1 MKLMNI
7 SLSIDVCNAEHL
19 TALTAFA
26 AALGG
31 HNLTLEQIPAP
42 TAQATELKTEEKPKK
57 TPLKKVAPVV
67 EAVEETPEV
76 ETEETPEVET
86 EEETVEEVETENGVD
101 RETLR
106 GSVGALVKLD
116 RSNADK
122 IKAKLAEFG
131 VASVSTLDPKDF
143 GAFYTYIKSLS

>member
-7 SLSIDVCNAEHL
+7 SLSIDVCNAEHVQ
-19 TALTAFA
+19 ALAQFM

-31 HNLTLEQIPAP
+31 QTTVAP
-42 TAQATELKTEEKPKK
+42 TGVLAAPVINTVTEEKPKK
-57 TPLKKVAPVV
+57 APLKKVAPV
-67 EAVEETPEV
+67 VEETPEV
-76 ETEETPEVET
+76 ETEEVET
-86 EEETVEEVETENGVD
+86 EEEAVEEAETDNGVD
-101 RETLR
+101 LETLR

-143 GAFYTYIKSLS
+143 GAFYTYIKSIS

>member
-1 MKLMNI
+1 MNI
-7 SLSIDVCNAEHL
+7 SISIDVCNAEHVQ
-19 TALTAFA
+19 ALAQFM

-31 HNLTLEQIPAP
+31 QTTATPTGVLAAP
-42 TAQATELKTEEKPKK
+42 VINIVTEEKPKK
-57 TPLKKVAPVV
+57 GPIKKAAPVV
-67 EAVEETPEV
+67 PIEETPEV
-76 ETEETPEVET
+76 ETQEDQTTEEVET
-86 EEETVEEVETENGVD
+86 EEASAVD
-101 RETLR
+101 LETLR

-143 GAFYTYIKSLS
+143 GAFYTYIKSIS